1 MTVKLPIV
9 LIALV
14 FCSAAK
20 EAVAVPITI
29 TNGNFEAAAPQML
42 NRAVYIDNATPTGW
56 ETTGT
61 ATTGFYANALFALGG
76 GHTAS
81 LRPFHSGI
89 PDQSGPIIGHPNETL
104 QYTTDIGGV
113 RQGALYQTTTT
124 INAQTEYTVRVQVLN
139 RKDEPGF
146 PQNPTFSFFAGSLVN
161 AIVEFDVAQVS
172 EGWGDYRNYSVSAS
186 QLAPYI
192 GETLGIAFHSP
203 GSSFL
208 LLDNITMEAIDVPV
222 LVPVAA
228 PAAPALLMF
237 GLLGLLFKP
246 TSRFRKQ
253 H

>member
-1 MTVKLPIV
+1 MAVKLPIL

-14 FCSAAK
+14 FCSFAK

-29 TNGNFEAAAPQML
+29 TNGNFEAADPQML
-42 NRAVYIDNATPTGW
+42 NRQVYIDNATPTGW
-56 ETTGT
+56 ETTG
-61 ATTGFYANALFALGG
+61 AASTGFYANALFALGS
-76 GHTAS
+76 GHTPTP
-81 LRPFHSGI
+81 RPFYSGV
-89 PDQSGPIIGHPNETL
+89 PDQNGLIIGHPHETL

-124 INAQTEYTVRVQVLN
+124 ITAQTNYTVRVQVLN

-146 PQNPTFSFFAGSLVN
+146 PQNPTFSFFADSLVN
-161 AIVEFDVAQVS
+161 AIVEFDITHVS

-192 GETLGIAFHSP
+192 GQTLGIAFHSP

-208 LLDNITMEAIDVPV
+208 LLDNITMEAIDVIVPMPV
-222 LVPVAA
+222 PA

-246 TSRFRKQ
+246 VSRHQKQ